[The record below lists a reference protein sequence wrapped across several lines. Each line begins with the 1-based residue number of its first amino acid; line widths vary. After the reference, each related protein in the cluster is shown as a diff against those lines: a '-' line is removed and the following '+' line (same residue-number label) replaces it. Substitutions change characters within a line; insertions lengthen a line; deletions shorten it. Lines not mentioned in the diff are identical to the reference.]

1 MNFPEL
7 TRKAE
12 AGSCA
17 AQTTLGLY
25 YLHGYGPVEVDYEKA
40 FDLLSKATEKG
51 ASRAVANLADMY
63 AQGLGVAQDIPK
75 AIELYERVGTIEFFA
90 ALELGRIYAKGLG
103 VPANPRKAF
112 EWYSAV
118 VALNEST
125 SITRVSVRSLMRRKN
140 ISVVFNPTSRR
151 ARIANHSRRIV
162 ITDCAP
168 STADI

>member
-118 VALNEST
+118 VAFEREHFNCEGLSEELNEAKEY
-125 SITRVSVRSLMRRKN
+125 IRRVQSDKQEGKDR
-140 ISVVFNPTSRR
+140 
-151 ARIANHSRRIV
+151 
-162 ITDCAP
+162 
-168 STADI
+168 